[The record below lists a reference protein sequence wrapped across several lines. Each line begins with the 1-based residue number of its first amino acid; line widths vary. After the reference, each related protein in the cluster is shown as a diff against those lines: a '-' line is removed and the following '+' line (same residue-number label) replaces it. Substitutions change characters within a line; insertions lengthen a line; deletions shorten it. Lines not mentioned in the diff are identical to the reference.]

1 MPSYRC
7 KVLDTV
13 GDKKTILVDATNE
26 VILKGT
32 IKNQK
37 YTLLKYSIVKEKK
50 VNAFFAVSSKVKRNE
65 LTTFLRQFAVMIK
78 ASIPIA
84 TSLKSLKEQNYTK
97 TFKKVLND
105 IYLDVQ
111 SGVLLSESFK
121 KHPKVFPDFF
131 CKMVAIGEVTGSL
144 DKVLESMADY
154 YENDRKI
161 RSKVKSALTYPVI
174 LLILIFVV
182 LIFITMVILPQFE
195 SMINELGGNIPT
207 ITKIVMGISSFI
219 KDNYLFLF
227 GGIAI
232 FILICFLFFKK
243 TKKGRYVWDF
253 MKLHL
258 PLIGTVTKNLVTS
271 RFSKAFIILLGSGM
285 NMSDCLDNLYK
296 MLDNEVF
303 IQKFKYSVEEVKRG
317 RRIAQSIENIKMF
330 PSMLIEMIDVGE
342 KSGNIEEVLRST
354 SAYFD
359 ECVEQSIAKATAALE
374 PLMIVFLGGIVAIV
388 ILSVLLPI
396 IALMQSI

>member
-1 MPSYRC
+1 MPSYKC

-13 GDKKTILVDATNE
+13 GDKKTILIDAIND
-26 VILKGT
+26 IALKG
-32 IKNQK
+32 IVKNQK

-84 TSLKSLKEQNYTK
+84 AALKSLKEQNYTK
-97 TFKKVLND
+97 VFKKVLND

-111 SGVLLSESFK
+111 SGVLLSDSFK

-131 CKMVAIGEVTGSL
+131 TKMVAIGEVTGSL
-144 DKVLESMADY
+144 DRVLESMADY

-161 RSKVKSALTYPVI
+161 RSKVKSALTYPII
-174 LLILIFVV
+174 LLVLILAV
-182 LIFITMVILPQFE
+182 LIFITMFILPQFE
-195 SMINELGGNIPT
+195 SMINELGGNVPT
-207 ITKIVMGISSFI
+207 ITKIVMGISTFI
-219 KDNYLFLF
+219 RENYLILF

-232 FILICFLFFKK
+232 VILLLWLFFKK
-243 TKKGRYVWDF
+243 TKKGKYVWDYI
-253 MKLHL
+253 KLHL
-258 PLIGTVTKNLVTS
+258 PMIGTVTKNLVTS

-374 PLMIVFLGGIVAIV
+374 PLMIVILGGIVAIV